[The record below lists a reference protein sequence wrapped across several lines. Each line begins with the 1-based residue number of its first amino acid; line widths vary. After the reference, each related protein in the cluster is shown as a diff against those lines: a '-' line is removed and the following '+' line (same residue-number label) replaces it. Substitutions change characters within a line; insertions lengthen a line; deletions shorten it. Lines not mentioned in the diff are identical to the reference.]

1 MNILRKWAARRRIG
15 RVACAALIANELEH
29 SDLQERVLTYLDD
42 HDADDVLRDAVLREL
57 GRFRRVAENGM
68 KDAALT
74 DLHDGR
80 LFFAEI
86 QAAELRAQ
94 RLLRA
99 SPTTEHPHPRS

>member
-1 MNILRKWAARRRIG
+1 MNFLRKWTARRRIG

-29 SDLQERVLTYLDD
+29 SDLRDRILTYLDD
-42 HDADDVLRDAVLREL
+42 HGADDALRDAVLREL

-68 KDAALT
+68 KEAALT

-86 QAAELRAQ
+86 QATALRKQ

-99 SPTTEHPHPRS
+99 SPTTEHSHPH